1 MITSAAIIGVS
12 IGSIAAGKIIT
23 YGRRRSALISAFL
36 AIASSLVSLHHTV
49 EYLTAARF
57 LLGLSAGLFNVV
69 FAKSMNENHPE
80 ELGSKLCMFLNVGIC
95 VGVVVAYFMG
105 SILPDPFD
113 YHANRK
119 DENWRYI
126 YAVPGMIGIILIV
139 LLKFIFKYEPIAFC
153 IR

>member
-1 MITSAAIIGVS
+1 M
-12 IGSIAAGKIIT
+12 
-23 YGRRRSALISAFL
+23 
-36 AIASSLVSLHHTV
+36 HHTV

-113 YHANRK
+113 YQANSE

-126 YAVPGMIGIILIV
+126 YAVPGIIGMILLILLRYV
-139 LLKFIFKYEPIAFC
+139 FKYEPINFC

>member
-1 MITSAAIIGVS
+1 MITSAAIIGVAV
-12 IGSIAAGKIIT
+12 GSIAAGKIIT
-23 YGRRRSALISAFL
+23 YGRRKSALISATL
-36 AIASSLVSLHHTV
+36 AIVSSIVSLRHTV
-49 EYLTAARF
+49 EFLTAARF
-57 LLGLSAGLFNVV
+57 LLGLAAGLFNVV

-113 YHANRK
+113 YQANSK

-126 YAVPGMIGIILIV
+126 YAVPGMIGAILFILIRSFI
-139 LLKFIFKYEPIAFC
+139 LLNPDLF
-153 IR
+153 R